1 MKALITGASSGIG
14 KEIAYNLASRG
25 IDLVLA
31 SRNVEALKKISIDL
45 EHLVKVDVFKSD
57 LSAEKS
63 AFRLYD
69 DISKRGHQIDIL
81 VNNAGFGLFGKNNVF
96 SETLLEEMVTL
107 NAVSLSSLCRNF
119 GKDMETRGFGYIL
132 NVAST
137 AAFQP
142 IPYFS
147 VYAATKSFVR
157 NYSKGLHY
165 ELKNK
170 GVSVT
175 CLNPGPTDTNFF
187 NVALNGERFSLFQ
200 NKPMTTAKEVASIGI
215 EAMFDKKVEIT
226 AGIMNKIF
234 VKMLPLIPLNIV
246 EKYISKYIKH

>member
-14 KEIAYNLASRG
+14 REIAYNLASRG

-31 SRNVEALKKISIDL
+31 SRNIEALKKIALDL
-45 EHLVKVDVFKSD
+45 EHLVKVEVFQSD
-57 LSAEKS
+57 LSADKS
-63 AFRLYD
+63 AFRLYE
-69 DISKRGHQIDIL
+69 DISKSGHQIDIL
-81 VNNAGFGLFGKNNVF
+81 VNNAGFGLFGKNNSF
-96 SETLLEEMVTL
+96 SETLLDEMVML
-107 NAVSLSSLCRNF
+107 NAVSLSSLCRIF
-119 GKDMETRGFGYIL
+119 GKDMENRGFGYIL

-147 VYAATKSFVR
+147 TYAATKSFVR

-187 NVALNGERFSLFQ
+187 NVALNGERFALFQ

-215 EAMFDKKVEIT
+215 EAMFDKKIEIT
-226 AGIMNKIF
+226 AGLMNKIF
-234 VKMLPLIPLNIV
+234 AKTLPLIPLSIV
-246 EKYISKYIKH
+246 GKFISKYIQH